1 MSDDKFD
8 YGYWLGTEDA
18 GRIDTAPLGRSPLKL
33 HEWLVAACA
42 IAVIGAWLLSVDW
55 ITSVTRRQR

>member
-1 MSDDKFD
+1 MTDPEFD
-8 YGYWLGTEDA
+8 YGYWLGSEDA
-18 GRIDTAPLGRSPLKL
+18 GRDPLGKSPLKL